1 MVECD
6 ACEDEVLHVWRHR
19 AITETVTHRKQ
30 RWVCADC
37 HPKLSSTLRTEAAT
51 ETGAETDTT
60 AEPETGAEAESGGT
74 TEEQVVVTDGGQFA
88 CPTCGGETV
97 NGQGVFGCLSCSW
110 TGVS

>member
-37 HPKLSSTLRTEAAT
+37 HPKLASTLRSDTAT
-51 ETGAETDTT
+51 ETETEAETGT
-60 AEPETGAEAESGGT
+60 EPETTATAEEK
-74 TEEQVVVTDGGQFA
+74 VVVTDGGQFA

-97 NGQGVFGCLSCSW
+97 NGQGVFGCSTCDW
-110 TGVS
+110 TGVK

>member
-19 AITETVTHRKQ
+19 AITETVTHREQ

-37 HPKLSSTLRTEAAT
+37 HPKLASTLRTET
-51 ETGAETDTT
+51 TAETDATTETT
-60 AEPETGAEAESGGT
+60 ADPETDTAGT
-74 TEEQVVVTDGGQFA
+74 PEEQVVVTDGGQFA

>member
-19 AITETVTHRKQ
+19 AITETVTHREQ
-30 RWVCADC
+30 RWVCAEC
-37 HPKLSSTLRTEAAT
+37 HPKLASTLRTDADTEA
-51 ETGAETDTT
+51 DTT
-60 AEPETGAEAESGGT
+60 AETETVRT
-74 TEEQVVVTDGGQFA
+74 PDDQVVVTDGGQFA

>member
-19 AITETVTHRKQ
+19 AITETVTHREQ

-37 HPKLSSTLRTEAAT
+37 HPKLASTLRADADTDT
-51 ETGAETDTT
+51 ETDTT
-60 AEPETGAEAESGGT
+60 ADTETTAPADD
-74 TEEQVVVTDGGQFA
+74 QVVVTDGGQFA

-97 NGQGVFGCLSCSW
+97 NGQGVFGCLSCNW
-110 TGVS
+110 TGVN

>member
-19 AITETVTHRKQ
+19 AITETVTHREQ

-37 HPKLSSTLRTEAAT
+37 HPKLASTLRTDTDT
-51 ETGAETDTT
+51 ETEAPTD
-60 AEPETGAEAESGGT
+60 AT
-74 TEEQVVVTDGGQFA
+74 TEDKVVVTDGGQFA

-110 TGVS
+110 TGVN